1 MYWNARIKRLGYQFR
16 QKMSFSRGIFHSRQ
30 KRRKGKGTELRLIFD
45 NSKHKRRFLCP
56 QRGNTGEGEVT
67 VQVRKLFIFRHP
79 GFIIIVLTSKDYT
92 LSTVLV
98 YGIRDFSLN
107 SQFFLKEA
115 KEIDVLKRWWQITH
129 STWFVVNTEQI
140 VSNLLWNAITQGA
153 ARNLYETGSKLE
165 TFCHITEQS

>member
-67 VQVRKLFIFRHP
+67 VQVRKLFIFRHR
-79 GFIIIVLTSKDYT
+79 VLLLLFWLAKTTHYQQCWFT
-92 LSTVLV
+92 ALEIFLSIHNSSWKKPRRLMFWNDDDKLPTAH
-98 YGIRDFSLN
+98 GSL
-107 SQFFLKEA
+107 
-115 KEIDVLKRWWQITH
+115 
-129 STWFVVNTEQI
+129 
-140 VSNLLWNAITQGA
+140 
-153 ARNLYETGSKLE
+153 
-165 TFCHITEQS
+165 